1 MVMNVFYLHQIFL
14 INLFFYLVNNF
25 NTKKNNYNIYINYNM
40 PQKIN
45 MVISNGNPQPIIQ
58 RQISTASLAYSPS
71 FAAPKTP
78 SALNAPILARVHNVR
93 PGCGS
98 CGRH

>member
-1 MVMNVFYLHQIFL
+1 
-14 INLFFYLVNNF
+14 
-25 NTKKNNYNIYINYNM
+25 M

-45 MVISNGNPQPIIQ
+45 MFISNGNIKPAFQQ
-58 RQISTASLAYSPS
+58 QNFNNSNLVSAQ
-71 FAAPKTP
+71 APKAP
-78 SALNAPILARVHNVR
+78 SSLKAPILSRIHNVR

>member
-1 MVMNVFYLHQIFL
+1 
-14 INLFFYLVNNF
+14 
-25 NTKKNNYNIYINYNM
+25 M

-45 MVISNGNPQPIIQ
+45 MFISNGNPPPALVNPPIN
-58 RQISTASLAYSPS
+58 TASLGS
-71 FAAPKTP
+71 APVVVRPP
-78 SALNAPILARVHNVR
+78 SALNAPIIARIHNVR

>member
-1 MVMNVFYLHQIFL
+1 
-14 INLFFYLVNNF
+14 
-25 NTKKNNYNIYINYNM
+25 M

-45 MVISNGNPQPIIQ
+45 MFISNGNHIPPVQ
-58 RQISTASLAYSPS
+58 RQIFNTASLAVSPS
-71 FAAPKTP
+71 MAAPKAP

>member
-1 MVMNVFYLHQIFL
+1 
-14 INLFFYLVNNF
+14 
-25 NTKKNNYNIYINYNM
+25 M

-45 MVISNGNPQPIIQ
+45 MFISNGNVKPNFQQ
-58 RQISTASLAYSPS
+58 QKFNNSNLVSSQ
-71 FAAPKTP
+71 APKAP
-78 SALNAPILARVHNVR
+78 SSLKAPILSRIHNVR

>member
-1 MVMNVFYLHQIFL
+1 
-14 INLFFYLVNNF
+14 
-25 NTKKNNYNIYINYNM
+25 M

-45 MVISNGNPQPIIQ
+45 MFISNGNFQPNIQ
-58 RQISTASLAYSPS
+58 RQINTASLGISTTSVQPK
-71 FAAPKTP
+71 APT
-78 SALNAPILARVHNVR
+78 ALNAPFIARVHNVR

>member
-1 MVMNVFYLHQIFL
+1 
-14 INLFFYLVNNF
+14 
-25 NTKKNNYNIYINYNM
+25 M
-40 PQKIN
+40 PQKIH
-45 MVISNGNPQPIIQ
+45 MFISNGNPSPIVQ
-58 RQISTASLAYSPS
+58 KQILNTASLAAASPS
-71 FAAPKTP
+71 MAAPRAP

>member
-1 MVMNVFYLHQIFL
+1 MF
-14 INLFFYLVNNF
+14 
-25 NTKKNNYNIYINYNM
+25 
-40 PQKIN
+40 
-45 MVISNGNPQPIIQ
+45 ISNGNPSPAIQ
-58 RQISTASLAYSPS
+58 RQIINSASLAASPS
-71 FAAPKTP
+71 MAAPKAP

>member
-1 MVMNVFYLHQIFL
+1 
-14 INLFFYLVNNF
+14 
-25 NTKKNNYNIYINYNM
+25 M

-45 MVISNGNPQPIIQ
+45 MFITNGNPPPMVQ
-58 RQISTASLAYSPS
+58 RQIINTASLAASPS
-71 FAAPKTP
+71 MASPKAPT
-78 SALNAPILARVHNVR
+78 SLNAPILARVHNVR

>member
-1 MVMNVFYLHQIFL
+1 
-14 INLFFYLVNNF
+14 
-25 NTKKNNYNIYINYNM
+25 
-40 PQKIN
+40 
-45 MVISNGNPQPIIQ
+45 MVISNGNHIPAVQ
-58 RQISTASLAYSPS
+58 RQILNTASLAASPS
-71 FAAPKTP
+71 MSAPKAP

>member
-1 MVMNVFYLHQIFL
+1 MFL
-14 INLFFYLVNNF
+14 
-25 NTKKNNYNIYINYNM
+25 
-40 PQKIN
+40 
-45 MVISNGNPQPIIQ
+45 SNGNRIPAFVPS
-58 RQISTASLAYSPS
+58 QINIANLATAPGSSAVASKS
-71 FAAPKTP
+71 AP

>member
-1 MVMNVFYLHQIFL
+1 
-14 INLFFYLVNNF
+14 
-25 NTKKNNYNIYINYNM
+25 M

-45 MVISNGNPQPIIQ
+45 MFISNGNHLRQQVIQ
-58 RQISTASLAYSPS
+58 HERQINTASLATTPIL
-71 FAAPKTP
+71 AVPKTS
-78 SALNAPILARVHNVR
+78 SALNAPIISRIHNVK